1 MILNQDNVRA
11 FFLQIMFLSQGH
23 AKAFYFADPA
33 EGNQRRAEGDGG
45 KSFPGQTV
53 SD

>member
-1 MILNQDNVRA
+1 
-11 FFLQIMFLSQGH
+11 MFLSQGH

-45 KSFPGQTV
+45 ESFPGQTV
-53 SD
+53 SNRRSHCQVRRVHYN